1 MSDNNPIET
10 AVPEASVINC
20 RAITSSFEPDRDQLT
35 DSHSTQQARYTCPPP
50 LPPVVGT
57 VGSGLPEGGKEEEEK
72 KVKTREEEQ
81 RTN

>member
-50 LPPVVGT
+50 LPPIVGT
-57 VGSGLPEGGKEEEEK
+57 VGPAYQKEEK
-72 KVKTREEEQ
+72 KKKRKK
-81 RTN
+81 